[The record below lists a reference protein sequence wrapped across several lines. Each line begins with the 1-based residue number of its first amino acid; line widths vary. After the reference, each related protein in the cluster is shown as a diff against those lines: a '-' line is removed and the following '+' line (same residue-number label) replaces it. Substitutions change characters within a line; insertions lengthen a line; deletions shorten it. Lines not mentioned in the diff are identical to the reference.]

1 MARQSTPPD
10 YISEWGWHNY
20 ETGFDSEEGFLPYYF
35 PYIHPNAERFVNSRL
50 RDAQQRGK
58 RQEDQGQKQA
68 FVFDLQHIARLQDI
82 GHSYE
87 EAREIMLA
95 SQNVHSFMGAAQIPP
110 AIPSPMDVAQ
120 RADKPPGFSAIPSFQ
135 RQDRGASQSVPTP
148 MDVTQR
154 VDKPPGFSAI
164 PSFQR
169 PDRGHAFAQPFNRSL
184 PSLMDVQILPPIRRA
199 TPRPT
204 KLMRREWRKK
214 AQASK
219 AIQKPSTVPR
229 PQGTCSTSRAET
241 EEDDAEGGLCFSVCF

>member
-95 SQNVHSFMGAAQIPP
+95 SQSV
-110 AIPSPMDVAQ
+110 PSPMDVA
-120 RADKPPGFSAIPSFQ
+120 
-135 RQDRGASQSVPTP
+135 
-148 MDVTQR
+148 QR

-169 PDRGHAFAQPFNRSL
+169 PDRGHTHGI
-184 PSLMDVQILPPIRRA
+184 PSLMDVQILPLPPIRRA

-214 AQASK
+214 ELAAKAVQKAQ
-219 AIQKPSTVPR
+219 STVAR